1 MTHVWKAKY
10 CQHSSTTPRDL
21 QIQYNFCHYPN
32 TTLFAEMEKKAN
44 PKTAMELQVTS
55 VAKIILNVKNQA
67 RGLTFIFQNLLE
79 SYSNKS
85 SVILKYE

>member
-1 MTHVWKAKY
+1 
-10 CQHSSTTPRDL
+10 
-21 QIQYNFCHYPN
+21 
-32 TTLFAEMEKKAN
+32 MEKKAN

-55 VAKIILNVKNQA
+55 LAKIILNVKNQA

>member
-1 MTHVWKAKY
+1 MVGRLNIVNTVVLPQGIYKFSIISVIIPTPLFLQKWK
-10 CQHSSTTPRDL
+10 
-21 QIQYNFCHYPN
+21 
-32 TTLFAEMEKKAN
+32 KKAN

-55 VAKIILNVKNQA
+55 LAKIILNVKNQA